1 MHNLSLL
8 VHRLFQLLPVLLG
21 IAVVTFLLLKL
32 TPGDPAR
39 LLVGDRASPE
49 ALAAAR
55 HEYGLDRPW
64 PVQLTSYFGKLMQAD
79 LGQSI
84 RFRKPVA
91 DLILQF
97 LPPTVFLVL
106 FVLALTIPTT
116 LLLAVAAARDQG
128 GWTDQAI
135 RVFGVCGF
143 TVPVFWVAIMLSRLL
158 GVQLG
163 WFPVSGY
170 GTGFFEHLHHL
181 FLPALTTSI
190 WLVPV
195 MVQTLR
201 AALLEKMEADFVTA
215 ARSKG
220 VPERGIFWRHVLPN
234 ALLPTLHLLG
244 VMVAYLIGGT
254 IIVEAVY
261 SIPGLGRLMVSSILS
276 RDYSVVQGL
285 TLFFAF
291 ATVLV
296 TLLVDVATTL
306 IDPRVRL

>member
-1 MHNLSLL
+1 M
-8 VHRLFQLLPVLLG
+8 V
-21 IAVVTFLLLKL
+21 
-32 TPGDPAR
+32 
-39 LLVGDRASPE
+39 
-49 ALAAAR
+49 
-55 HEYGLDRPW
+55 
-64 PVQLTSYFGKLMQAD
+64 
-79 LGQSI
+79 
-84 RFRKPVA
+84 
-91 DLILQF
+91 
-97 LPPTVFLVL
+97 
-106 FVLALTIPTT
+106 
-116 LLLAVAAARDQG
+116 
-128 GWTDQAI
+128 
-135 RVFGVCGF
+135 
-143 TVPVFWVAIMLSRLL
+143 
-158 GVQLG
+158 
-163 WFPVSGY
+163 
-170 GTGFFEHLHHL
+170 
-181 FLPALTTSI
+181 

>member
-1 MHNLSLL
+1 VQNLTLL
-8 VHRLFQLLPVLLG
+8 VNRLIQLLPVLFG
-21 IAVVTFLLLKL
+21 IAIVTFLLLKL

-39 LLVGDRASPE
+39 LLVGDRASAE
-49 ALAAAR
+49 TLAAVR

-64 PVQLTSYFGKLMQAD
+64 PVQLAAYFGKLVQGD
-79 LGQSI
+79 LGDSI
-84 RFRKPVA
+84 RFRKPVIG
-91 DLILQF
+91 LIQQF
-97 LPPTVFLVL
+97 LPPTLFLVL
-106 FVLALTIPTT
+106 YVMALTIPTT
-116 LLLAVAAARDQG
+116 LVLAVAAARNHG
-128 GWTDQAI
+128 SWADQAI

-143 TVPVFWVAIMLSRLL
+143 TVPVFWVAIMLSRLF
-158 GVQLG
+158 GVELG

-170 GTGFFEHLHHL
+170 GATFTEHLHHL

-201 AALLEKMEADFVTA
+201 GAILERTEADFVTA

-220 VPERGIFWRHVLPN
+220 LPERRIFWRHILPN

-254 IIVEAVY
+254 IIVEAVFAV
-261 SIPGLGRLMVSSILS
+261 PGLGRLMISSILS

-296 TLLVDVATTL
+296 TLLVDIATTL

>member
-1 MHNLSLL
+1 LL
-8 VHRLFQLLPVLLG
+8 LNRLLQLLPVLLG
-21 IAVVTFLLLKL
+21 IALVTFLLLKL
-32 TPGDPAR
+32 TSGDPAR
-39 LLVGDRASPE
+39 LLVGDRASE
-49 ALAAAR
+49 ETLAAVR

-64 PVQLTSYFGKLMQAD
+64 PVQLAAYFGKLVQGD

-97 LPPTVFLVL
+97 LPPTAFLIAYV
-106 FVLALTIPTT
+106 VALTVPTT
-116 LLLAVAAARDQG
+116 LLLAVAAARNQG
-128 GWTDQAI
+128 GWADQAI

-143 TVPVFWVAIMLSRLL
+143 TLPVFWVAIMLSRLF
-158 GVQLG
+158 GVELG

-170 GTGFFEHLHHL
+170 GATFVEHLHHL
-181 FLPALTTSI
+181 FLPALTTSV

-195 MVQTLR
+195 MVQSLR

-215 ARSKG
+215 VRSKG
-220 VPERGIFWRHVLPN
+220 LPERGIFWRHILPN

-244 VMVAYLIGGT
+244 VMIAYLISGT

-261 SIPGLGRLMVSSILS
+261 AVPGLGRLMVSSILS

-285 TLFFAF
+285 TLLFALV
-291 ATVLV
+291 TVLV
-296 TLLVDVATTL
+296 TLLVDVATTI

>member
-1 MHNLSLL
+1 MQTLSLL
-8 VHRLFQLLPVLLG
+8 VNRLLQLLPVLLG
-21 IAVVTFLLLKL
+21 IAIVTFLLLKL

-39 LLVGDRASPE
+39 LLVGDRASE
-49 ALAAAR
+49 ETLAAVR
-55 HEYGLDRPW
+55 QEYGLNRPW
-64 PVQLTSYFGKLMQAD
+64 PVQLGTYFGKLAQGD
-79 LGQSI
+79 LGESI
-84 RFRKPVA
+84 RFRKPVSG
-91 DLILQF
+91 LVLQF
-97 LPPTVFLVL
+97 LPPTIFLVL
-106 FVLALTIPTT
+106 YVMALTVPTT
-116 LLLAVAAARDQG
+116 LLLAIAAARNHG
-128 GWTDQAI
+128 GWADQAI

-143 TVPVFWVAIMLSRLL
+143 TLPVFWVAIMLSRLF
-158 GVQLG
+158 GVELG

-170 GTGFFEHLHHL
+170 GTGFLEHLHHL

-195 MVQTLR
+195 MVQSLR
-201 AALLEKMEADFVTA
+201 AALLEKSEADFVTA

-220 VPERGIFWRHVLPN
+220 LPERGVFWRHILPN

-261 SIPGLGRLMVSSILS
+261 AVPGLGRLMVSSILS

-285 TLFFAF
+285 TLFFAL

-296 TLLVDVATTL
+296 TLLVDIATTL